1 MPKWIQWFGYDY
13 HIYIYILYMLL
24 YIYIYTLRIIFIKIC
39 FRGKGCIFFLDL
51 LALKVVSLGSP
62 WAIGLYLWGMNKPAK
77 NFGNEWFQ
85 MMIFL
90 SIDEFQ
96 TSFSRGCVH
105 VRVLF
110 LPIWILAPIPKKPS
124 WPKCATQDDVFE
136 PVASLHGA
144 TKRELGGNA
153 NSAVKSFKQLGECC
167 CVFFLVG
174 PYFLYLWGA
183 EITLSRNAETSQLIS
198 DRGRLRTGLKYL
210 LKFWRFLQSSFSTK
224 SASGANWQIER
235 FQFEFVC
242 KFWKLI
248 N

>member
-13 HIYIYILYMLL
+13 HIYTVYVI

-153 NSAVKSFKQLGECC
+153 NSAVRSFKQLGECC
-167 CVFFLVG
+167 CFFFGWALFSVPLG
-174 PYFLYLWGA
+174 GGNYFVQKCGN
-183 EITLSRNAETSQLIS
+183 LSTHIR
-198 DRGRLRTGLKYL
+198 
-210 LKFWRFLQSSFSTK
+210 
-224 SASGANWQIER
+224 
-235 FQFEFVC
+235 
-242 KFWKLI
+242 
-248 N
+248 